1 MGIKPC
7 IIIQLHLACHL
18 LNILHPVNHKSHI
31 RANCKAENSSI
42 PLWDDKLYG
51 RDLIG
56 SWILTSHQPHQVIQW
71 ERFVRR
77 TKSKDEGTNKAEKI
91 TVFNTHFMSYSRARE
106 SIRRYQKFQQLP
118 PCHILVVFQVLK
130 RLENP
135 WQFWEPLH
143 SKMTDPVSRQ
153 IKMGQ
158 HRFTIPQN
166 T

>member
-1 MGIKPC
+1 MYHHTTTFG
-7 IIIQLHLACHL
+7 LS
-18 LNILHPVNHKSHI
+18 LNIPHPVNHKSHI
-31 RANCKAENSSI
+31 GANCKAENSSI

-71 ERFVRR
+71 ERFVKR

-91 TVFNTHFMSYSRARE
+91 TVFNAHFIMSYSRARE
-106 SIRRYQKFQQLP
+106 SIKRYQKFQQLP

-135 WQFWEPLH
+135 PTALGTTTLKNDRSSFKTNLNG
-143 SKMTDPVSRQ
+143 TA
-153 IKMGQ
+153 
-158 HRFTIPQN
+158 
-166 T
+166 